1 MSKFNEVEFGQH
13 TETLYAVYNRTMKQL
28 VREHGIC
35 FAGLPQY
42 WHSDYKEAERIL
54 DAELKHYPNDHILT
68 IIKQE
73 VTSNITDTMPP
84 R

>member
-1 MSKFNEVEFGQH
+1 MSKYNEVKFGQH
-13 TETLYAVYNRTMKQL
+13 TETLYAVYNRNTKQL
-28 VREHGIC
+28 VHQHGIC
-35 FAGLPQY
+35 FDGLPQY
-42 WHSDYKEAERIL
+42 WHSDYKTAERIL
-54 DAELKHYPNDHILT
+54 DGALKYYPDDHILT

>member
-1 MSKFNEVEFGQH
+1 MSKYNEVKFGQH
-13 TETLYAVYNRTMKQL
+13 TETLYAVYNRNMKQL
-28 VREHGIC
+28 VHERGTC

-42 WHSDYKEAERIL
+42 WHSDYKETERIL
-54 DAELKHYPNDHILT
+54 DKELKHYPDDHILT

-73 VTSNITDTMPP
+73 VISNITDTMPP

>member
-1 MSKFNEVEFGQH
+1 MSKFNEIEFGQH
-13 TETLYAVYNRTMKQL
+13 TETLYAVYNRNMKQL

-54 DAELKHYPNDHILT
+54 NNELKHYPDDHILT